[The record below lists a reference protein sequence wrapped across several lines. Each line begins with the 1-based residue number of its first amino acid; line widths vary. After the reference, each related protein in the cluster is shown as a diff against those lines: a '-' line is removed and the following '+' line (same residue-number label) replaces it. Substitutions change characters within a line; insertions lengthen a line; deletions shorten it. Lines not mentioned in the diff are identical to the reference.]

1 MPLIT
6 VDIIEFCCYNE
17 YWIRKNNQR
26 KGDYMKKLATLALA
40 GALSLPALGAEFI
53 TIGTGGV
60 TGTYYPTGGA
70 VCRLVNKLKKE
81 TGIRCSVE
89 STGGSVYNI
98 NTIKNGELDFGIAQS
113 DVVYQAAN
121 GTKKFEGKK
130 VEKLRAVMAIYPEL
144 FTLVSRKDANINGI
158 MDIKGKRINLGNPGS
173 GNEATALA
181 LFDAIGMKKSDLA
194 FAGALKAAEMPDALR
209 DNKIDGY
216 FYMVGHPTANIKD
229 ASNSVDVKIVPI
241 TGSKVDSF
249 VKANPYFAQADVGG
263 GLYKGNPEGTPTFG
277 VKAVL
282 VTSTDVSNKAVYTV
296 VKSILENFD
305 AFKKLH
311 PAYANITKESLLDG
325 LSAPMHDGAK
335 KYYKEAGL
343 IK

>member
-1 MPLIT
+1 
-6 VDIIEFCCYNE
+6 
-17 YWIRKNNQR
+17 
-26 KGDYMKKLATLALA
+26 MKKLAVAALV
-40 GALSLPALGAEFI
+40 GALSIPAFSAQFI
-53 TIGTGGV
+53 TIGTGGI

-70 VCRLVNKLKKE
+70 VCRLVNKVKKE

-121 GTKKFEGKK
+121 GVKKFEGKK
-130 VEKLRAVMAIYPEL
+130 VYKLRSVIAIYPEL
-144 FTLVSRKDANINGI
+144 FTLVTRKDANINNI

-181 LFDAIGMKKSDLA
+181 MFNAIGMKKSDLA

-229 ASNSVDVKIVPI
+229 ASNSVDVKITPI
-241 TGSKVDSF
+241 TGDKINKF
-249 VKANPYFAQADVGG
+249 VKANPYFAQADVPGG
-263 GLYKGNPEGTPTFG
+263 IYKGNENGTPTFG

-282 VTSTDVSNKAVYTV
+282 VTSTDVSNEAVYTV
-296 VKSILENFD
+296 VKEILENFED
-305 AFKKLH
+305 FKKLH
-311 PAYANITKESLLDG
+311 PAYATITKKSLLDG
-325 LSAPMHDGAK
+325 LSADLHEGAK
-335 KYYKEAGL
+335 KYFKEAGL

>member
-1 MPLIT
+1 
-6 VDIIEFCCYNE
+6 
-17 YWIRKNNQR
+17 
-26 KGDYMKKLATLALA
+26 MKKIATAALL
-40 GALSLPALGAEFI
+40 GALTLPAFAAEFV

-70 VCRLVNKLKKE
+70 VCRLVNKYKKE
-81 TGIRCSVE
+81 TKIRCSVE

-113 DVVYQAAN
+113 DVVYQAAK
-121 GTKKFEGKK
+121 GTKKFDGKPVK
-130 VEKLRAVMAIYPEL
+130 KLRSVMAIYPEL
-144 FTLVSRKDANINGI
+144 FTLVTRKDANINGV
-158 MDIKGKRINLGNPGS
+158 MDLKNKRINLGNPGS

-181 LFDAIGMKKSDLA
+181 LFKAVGMTKDDLK

-229 ASNSVDVKIVPI
+229 ASNSVDVKITPLV
-241 TGSKVDSF
+241 GDKVDAL
-249 VKANPYFAQADVGG
+249 VKANPYFAQADVPGG
-263 GLYKGNPEGTPTFG
+263 IYKGNPEGTPTFG

-282 VTSTDVSNKAVYTV
+282 VTSTDVSDKAVYTV
-296 VKSILENFD
+296 VKAILENFD

-325 LSAPMHDGAK
+325 LSAEMHEGAK
-335 KYYKEAGL
+335 KYFKEAGIL
-343 IK
+343 K

>member
-1 MPLIT
+1 
-6 VDIIEFCCYNE
+6 
-17 YWIRKNNQR
+17 
-26 KGDYMKKLATLALA
+26 MKRLATAALV
-40 GALSLPALGAEFI
+40 GALSIPAFSAEFI

-70 VCRLVNKLKKE
+70 ICRLVNKYKKD
-81 TGIRCSVE
+81 TKIRCSVE

-98 NTIKNGELDFGIAQS
+98 NTIKNGELDFGIVQS
-113 DVVYQAAN
+113 DVVYQSHT

-130 VEKLRAVMAIYPEL
+130 IEKVRSVMAIYPEL
-144 FTLVSRKDANINGI
+144 FTLVTRKDANIAGI

-173 GNEATALA
+173 GNESTALA
-181 LFDAIGMKKSDLA
+181 MFDALGIKKSDLA

-229 ASNSVDVKIVPI
+229 ASNSVDVKITPI
-241 TGSKVDSF
+241 TGSKIDSF
-249 VKANPYFAQADVGG
+249 VKANPYFAQADVPGG
-263 GLYKGNPEGTPTFG
+263 MYKGNESGTPTFG

-282 VTSTDVSNKAVYTV
+282 VTSTDVSDKAVYTV
-296 VKSILENFD
+296 VKAILENFD

-325 LSAPMHDGAK
+325 LSAPMHEGAK
-335 KYYKEAGL
+335 KYFKEAGL
-343 IK
+343 L

>member
-1 MPLIT
+1 
-6 VDIIEFCCYNE
+6 
-17 YWIRKNNQR
+17 
-26 KGDYMKKLATLALA
+26 MKKLAVVALA
-40 GALSLPALGAEFI
+40 GALSLPVLASQFI

-70 VCRLVNKLKKE
+70 VCRLVNQVKKE

-98 NTIKNGELDFGIAQS
+98 NTIKNGELDFGIVQS
-113 DVVYQAAN
+113 DVVYQAYN
-121 GTKKFEGKK
+121 GTDKFEGDKIT
-130 VEKLRAVMAIYPEL
+130 KLRSVIAIYPEL

-173 GNEATALA
+173 GNESTALA
-181 LFDAIGMKKSDLA
+181 MFDAIGMKKSDLA
-194 FAGALKAAEMPDALR
+194 FAGALKASEMPDALR

-229 ASNSVDVKIVPI
+229 ATNSVDVKIVPI
-241 TGSKVDSF
+241 TGAKIDKF
-249 VKANPYFAQADVGG
+249 VKANPYFAQASVPGG
-263 GLYKGNPEGTPTFG
+263 MYKGNDTDVSTFG

-282 VTSTDVSNKAVYTV
+282 VTSTDVSNEAVYTV
-296 VKSILENFD
+296 IKQIIDNFED
-305 AFKKLH
+305 FKKLH

-325 LSAPMHDGAK
+325 LSAPLHDGAK
-335 KYYKEAGL
+335 KYFKEAGL

>member
-1 MPLIT
+1 
-6 VDIIEFCCYNE
+6 
-17 YWIRKNNQR
+17 
-26 KGDYMKKLATLALA
+26 MKKIAVAALV
-40 GALSLPALGAEFI
+40 GALSIPSFAAQFI

-70 VCRLVNKLKKE
+70 VCRLVNQVKKD

-121 GTKKFEGKK
+121 GTDKFEGNKIP
-130 VEKLRAVMAIYPEL
+130 KLRSVMAIYPEL
-144 FTLVSRKDANINGI
+144 FTLVSRKDASINNI

-181 LFDAIGMKKSDLA
+181 MFDALGINKTDLA
-194 FAGALKAAEMPDALR
+194 FAGALKASEMPDALR

-241 TGSKVDSF
+241 EGDVINKF
-249 VKANPYFAQADVGG
+249 VKANPYFAQANVPGG
-263 GLYKGNPEGTPTFG
+263 IYKGNDADTPTFG

-282 VTSTDVSNKAVYTV
+282 VTSTDVSDEAVYTV
-296 VKSILENFD
+296 VKQILENFD
-305 AFKKLH
+305 SFKSLH

-325 LSAPMHDGAK
+325 LSAELHEGAK
-335 KYYKEAGL
+335 KYFKEAGL

>member
-1 MPLIT
+1 
-6 VDIIEFCCYNE
+6 
-17 YWIRKNNQR
+17 
-26 KGDYMKKLATLALA
+26 MKKLATAA
-40 GALSLPALGAEFI
+40 IVATLSVPAFSAEFI

-70 VCRLVNKLKKE
+70 VCRLVNKMKKE
-81 TGIRCSVE
+81 TKIRCSVE
-89 STGGSVYNI
+89 STGGSIYNI

-121 GTKKFEGKK
+121 GTKKFKDK
-130 VEKLRAVMAIYPEL
+130 PIKKLRSVMAIYPEL
-144 FTLVSRKDANINGI
+144 FTLVTRKDAKINGI

-181 LFDAIGMKKSDLA
+181 LFKKLGLKKSDLA

-229 ASNSVDVKIVPI
+229 ASNSLPVQITPI
-241 TGSKVDSF
+241 TGAKVDEF
-249 VKANPYFAQADVGG
+249 VKENPYFAQADVPGG
-263 GLYKGNPEGTPTFG
+263 IYKGNDKGTPTFG

-282 VTSTDVSNKAVYTV
+282 VSSTDVSDKAVYTV
-296 VKSILENFD
+296 VKAILDNFD

-311 PAYANITKESLLDG
+311 PAYANITKESLLQG
-325 LSAPMHDGAK
+325 LAAPLHEGAK
-335 KYYKEAGL
+335 KFYKEAGL
-343 IK
+343 LK

>member
-1 MPLIT
+1 
-6 VDIIEFCCYNE
+6 
-17 YWIRKNNQR
+17 
-26 KGDYMKKLATLALA
+26 MKRLATAALVA
-40 GALSLPALGAEFI
+40 ALSVPAFSAEFI

-70 VCRLVNKLKKE
+70 ICRLVNKYKKE
-81 TGIRCSVE
+81 TKIRCSVE

-98 NTIKNGELDFGIAQS
+98 NTIKNGELDFGVAQS
-113 DVVYQAAN
+113 DVVYQASK
-121 GTKKFEGKK
+121 GVKKFEGKK
-130 VEKLRAVMAIYPEL
+130 VAKLRSVMAIYPEL
-144 FTLVSRKDANINGI
+144 FTLVTRKDANINKI

-181 LFDAIGMKKSDLA
+181 MFDALGMKKSDLA

-229 ASNSVDVKIVPI
+229 ASNSVDVKITPI
-241 TGSKVDSF
+241 TGAKIDKF
-249 VKANPYFAQADVGG
+249 VQANPYFAQADVPG
-263 GLYKGNPEGTPTFG
+263 GLYKGNEAGTPTFG

-282 VTSTDVSNKAVYTV
+282 VTSTDVSDKAVYTV

-335 KYYKEAGL
+335 KYFKEAGL
-343 IK
+343 VK